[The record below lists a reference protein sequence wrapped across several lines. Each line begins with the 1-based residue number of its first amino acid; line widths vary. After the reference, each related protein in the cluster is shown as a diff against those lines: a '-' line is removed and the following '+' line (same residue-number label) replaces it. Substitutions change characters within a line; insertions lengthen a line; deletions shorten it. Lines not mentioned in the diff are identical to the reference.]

1 MGVVLEDKGILRA
14 GYKISDGKSNGEIL
28 SGTFSPVLKKSIGFA
43 RVASEFGSTGT
54 VIIRNN
60 ALNVEIV
67 SPRFIKKR

>member
-28 SGTFSPVLKKSIGFA
+28 SGTFSPVLKKVLGLQGLL
-43 RVASEFGSTGT
+43 EFGSTGT